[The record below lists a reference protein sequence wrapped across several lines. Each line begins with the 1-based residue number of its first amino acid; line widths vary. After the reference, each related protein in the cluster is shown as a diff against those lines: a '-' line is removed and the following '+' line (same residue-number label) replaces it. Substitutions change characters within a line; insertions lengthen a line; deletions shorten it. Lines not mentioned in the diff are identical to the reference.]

1 MQPLTHHEIL
11 GWIAPFTRRGRHL
24 DLAASDR
31 AERRVAFKPIDHAA
45 DALATPTLR
54 ETLQLESRGAG
65 EFTLTRS
72 VTLAGGLAASLEA
85 EGPDPGTLLAAIE
98 SIPVQRQIRC
108 DAGFAI
114 AQSHRIELAEGTLPT
129 RLILTHAS
137 ARLGELTV
145 TLSVPKV
152 RGTTAGLEL
161 LTPTA
166 ESLELPTDLLA
177 VLGWPWSRLSRITN
191 GWRAELRLRG
201 RKENRSRDAESKLE
215 QTVRHLQR
223 TLAGTPGEFHDRH
236 LAARWR
242 VTFRRAFPL
251 LATLV
256 LLGAGAML
264 PRLSFAQQ
272 PGFRALLFNAPTLL
286 FVLVFCLPEVPK
298 IEIPPLPRRP
308 QATSWRA
315 RPA

>member
-11 GWIAPFTRRGRHL
+11 GWMEPFTRRGRHL

-31 AERRVAFKPIDHAA
+31 AERRVAFRPIEHAA
-45 DALATPTLR
+45 DRLATPALR
-54 ETLQLESRGAG
+54 ETLQLESRPGG
-65 EFTLTRS
+65 DFTLTRA
-72 VTLAGGLAASLEA
+72 VTLAGGLTANLEV
-85 EGPDPGTLLAAIE
+85 EGSDPGSLLAAIE

-108 DAGFAI
+108 EAGFSI
-114 AQSHRIELAEGTLPT
+114 VQSHRIEPAEGTLPM
-129 RLILTHAS
+129 RMILTNAT
-137 ARLGELTV
+137 ARLGDLTV
-145 TLSVPKV
+145 TLSVPKI

-161 LTPTA
+161 LSTTA
-166 ESLELPTDLLA
+166 ESLELPNDVLA
-177 VLGWPWSRLSRITN
+177 VLGWPWSRLSRIAN

-201 RKENRSRDAESKLE
+201 SKEKRSRDAESKLE
-215 QTVRHLQR
+215 QTVQHLQQ

-236 LAARWR
+236 VAARWR

-264 PRLSFAQQ
+264 PKLSFAQQ
-272 PGFRALLFNAPTLL
+272 PGFRAILFNAPTLL